1 MDDPARSASAGG
13 GRADLLIEGAYVV
26 TLDPRRPVVVDG
38 SVAVVG
44 ETVAA
49 VGPASEVAAAFPRAA
64 ERIDAS
70 GCLVMP
76 GLIDTHTHLFR
87 SWAVGWAT
95 GWS

>member
-1 MDDPARSASAGG
+1 MDDPAGSASAGD

-49 VGPASEVAAAFPRAA
+49 AGPAHEVRGRPSRG
-64 ERIDAS
+64 RPSAS
-70 GCLVMP
+70 TLRG
-76 GLIDTHTHLFR
+76 
-87 SWAVGWAT
+87 A
-95 GWS
+95 WSCPD